1 MKLRVFSI
9 ILITFAITVM
19 TMVTPE
25 RQDGL
30 KALEVAIAKI
40 QEVIKSSGG
49 MCNIKMGVS
58 N

>member
-19 TMVTPE
+19 KTETPE

-30 KALEVAIAKI
+30 KALEVAIEKVR
-40 QEVIKSSGG
+40 EVIKSHGG
-49 MCNIKMGVS
+49 AFNVAMGV
-58 N
+58 NN